1 MLDIPIVQGFA
12 TLFSGYEPV
21 LFALLGTVIGLF
33 AGALPGLSASA
44 TIALLIPITFYMDT
58 LSALAFIY
66 TISKAAS
73 FGGSIPA
80 ILFNTPGTPQASAT
94 QLEGYPLTQQGKQG
108 KALRTAVVASAI
120 GDTFSETLLIT
131 TSAYIALYAA
141 KMGPPEYT
149 AVYFC
154 AFVIIGSVIGDSI
167 IKGLLSTLLGI
178 LLALVGFDSITA
190 EERYSFGIDYL
201 LEGLALVPLLLGVF
215 VMSEV
220 FVQVADR
227 LSISGDKSIAPKS
240 DNREDNRLT
249 WPEFK
254 RLLPVIA
261 KSTGSGTVIGMLPGI
276 GAAVA
281 CFVAYAE
288 ARRSSKMK
296 DTWGKGE
303 IEGVAAAEA
312 ANNATSGANL
322 IPLLTLGIPG
332 STTAALLA
340 GVMLIHGITI
350 GPTVFESDGQT
361 IYGLF
366 ASGLLCIFT
375 YFVIGYWGSV
385 VVGRMI
391 AIVPAQMIYP
401 FIFITCFVA
410 AYALRQALFDLAVM
424 TFFGV
429 VGFVMKKINFSIPA
443 FIIAFI
449 LAGGAERAL
458 RQSMMMDDSGALIF
472 FERPIALAFFAIG
485 FLTIF
490 FRARQLRRQEAVQR
504 QAPVAAD

>member
-1 MLDIPIVQGFA
+1 MLELPIIQGFS
-12 TLFSGYEPV
+12 TLFSGWEPV
-21 LFALLGTVIGLF
+21 FFALLGTVIGLL
-33 AGALPGLSASA
+33 AGATPGLSASA
-44 TIALLIPITFYMDT
+44 AIALLIPLTFYMDT

-66 TISKAAS
+66 TISKSAS

-94 QLEGYPLTQQGKQG
+94 QLDGYPLTRQGKQG
-108 KALRTAVVASAI
+108 KALRTAVIASAM
-120 GDTFSETLLIT
+120 GDTFSEMLLIT
-131 TSAYIALYAA
+131 SSAYIAIYAA

-154 AFVIIGSVIGDSI
+154 AFVIIGSVIGKSVV
-167 IKGLLSTLLGI
+167 KGLLSTLLGI
-178 LLALVGFDSITA
+178 LVALIGFDSITA
-190 EERYSFGIDYL
+190 EERYSFGVDYL
-201 LEGLALVPLLLGVF
+201 LEGVALVPVLLGVF

-220 FVQVADR
+220 FVQIENR
-227 LSISGDKSIAPKS
+227 LSLLGDKSIAPPS
-240 DNREDNRLT
+240 DKPEDNRVT

-254 RLLPVIA
+254 QLLPVIA

-281 CFVAYAE
+281 CFVAYGE
-288 ARRSSKMK
+288 ARRSSKNPEQF
-296 DTWGKGE
+296 GKGA

-332 STTAALLA
+332 STSAALLA

-350 GPTVFESDGQT
+350 GPSVFETDGQM

-366 ASGLLCIFT
+366 ASGLLCIAT
-375 YFVIGYWGSV
+375 YFVIGYFGSGM
-385 VVGRMI
+385 VGRLI

-410 AYALRQALFDLAVM
+410 AYALRQALFDLAVT

-429 VGFVMKKINFSIPA
+429 VGYLMKKVEFSIPA
-443 FIIAFI
+443 FIISFI
-449 LAGGAERAL
+449 LAGGAERSL
-458 RQSMMMDDSGALIF
+458 RQAMMMDDDGAMIF
-472 FERPIALAFFAIG
+472 LQRPFALAFFALGI
-485 FLTIF
+485 LTIV
-490 FRARQLRRQEAVQR
+490 LRVRNLRKQEI
-504 QAPVAAD
+504 AAHPAAKAN